1 MCDHSLRPSVFSSPT
16 IYQSIL
22 YHTQVLPAN
31 LAHGKRDRRDA
42 LFDLRLDYVTEPAPD
57 LPCHIP
63 SSTCTAAVAEAAA
76 AGEGSEAGVGEDGE
90 TAGSEAGGSSAQPE
104 TGAVLGVARVFPTS
118 DALLQ
123 VCGVGMYA
131 CV

>member
-1 MCDHSLRPSVFSSPT
+1 M
-16 IYQSIL
+16 
-22 YHTQVLPAN
+22 LPAN

-90 TAGSEAGGSSAQPE
+90 QGGGERSRRMHSRVRGERCSADSCGPGV
-104 TGAVLGVARVFPTS
+104 TRSLGVG
-118 DALLQ
+118 D
-123 VCGVGMYA
+123 
-131 CV
+131 

>member
-1 MCDHSLRPSVFSSPT
+1 MCDHFLLPSVRSSAS
-16 IYQSIL
+16 IYQLIL
-22 YHTQVLPAN
+22 SHTHTQVLPSN

-42 LFDLRLDYVTEPAPD
+42 LFDLRLDYFTEPAPD
-57 LPCHIP
+57 LP
-63 SSTCTAAVAEAAA
+63 SSTCNGVVAEAAA
-76 AGEGSEAGVGEDGE
+76 AGEGSEAAAGEDAE
-90 TAGSEAGGSSAQPE
+90 TAGSEAAGSSARCE

-123 VCGVGMYA
+123 VCGVGMCA

>member
-1 MCDHSLRPSVFSSPT
+1 MCDHSLCPSVFSSPT

-42 LFDLRLDYVTEPAPD
+42 LFDLRLDYITEPAPD
-57 LPCHIP
+57 LP